1 MVFSFKTEASPSS
14 TTDEQLPS
22 TTSTNSSSSTT
33 TPVVEIY
40 SQANDEDGENSQ
52 RLPLLAPTTSSSQ
65 ILSYHNITSEIN
77 SSLELPLWSLSLD
90 LSTSSSQ
97 KNGDGDGLSDELM
110 KSVIVPNLKGS
121 SSSCPPCFI
130 VNVDLDCQNLGSVCP
145 TVRNAVNVIVK
156 NMMKGTDV
164 DDSDVVEEFDPDRL
178 VSLKDGYTS
187 VSSLKSNEF
196 GNCAASGSLALNGTK
211 NKTSNEDYV
220 AFMLAVHPPTKPR
233 SSYQEEQALALVMY
247 HLYKF
252 TLHVNGM
259 LCFVSKENPVT
270 TSTPEASSSSAVA
283 SMSVEDFR
291 GIVDQLVSGSVDS
304 PRALAATSKAENIV
318 PEDQNT
324 ETKVEADSP
333 DVHQSDVQASLSF
346 ICPGTIDSSLIENTM
361 LKNASCDGQWNAA
374 VDSLDVAIS
383 PPLNGEMAT
392 TSNESASNSKYSS
405 GYNDDEWLSKLASSM
420 KTIETPIK
428 SSSATGKDES
438 SSTKASKAGKSKSS
452 DAKKDEAVSSFFENL
467 LKK

>member
-22 TTSTNSSSSTT
+22 TASTT

-65 ILSYHNITSEIN
+65 ILSYHNITSTIN
-77 SSLELPLWSLSLD
+77 LSLELPLWSLSLD

-97 KNGDGDGLSDELM
+97 KNGDGDGDGLSDELM

-178 VSLKDGYTS
+178 VLLKDGYTS
-187 VSSLKSNEF
+187 VLSLKSYKF
-196 GNCAASGSLALNGTK
+196 GNCAASSSLAPNGTK
-211 NKTSNEDYV
+211 NKSSNEDYI

-270 TSTPEASSSSAVA
+270 SSTPEASFSSTVA

-304 PRALAATSKAENIV
+304 PRVLAATSKAENVV
-318 PEDQNT
+318 PEDKHT

-333 DVHQSDVQASLSF
+333 DAHQSDVQTSLSF

-374 VDSLDVAIS
+374 VDSLDVAIQ

-392 TSNESASNSKYSS
+392 ASNESASNSKYSS
-405 GYNDDEWLSKLASSM
+405 GYNDDEWLSKLASTM
-420 KTIETPIK
+420 KTIETPTK
-428 SSSATGKDES
+428 SLSATGKDES
-438 SSTKASKAGKSKSS
+438 SSTKASKGGKTKSS